1 MIKFKKVSTFGILC
15 AIIISALFF
24 TANACPSFVPEK
36 ALRLP
41 VGQEDD
47 TFIRIQALFIKTS
60 LKAYPKEQAYILDPK
75 NTTLLLVALGIKPA
89 YWSWLFKMTAEELD
103 MVKNISK
110 ALGLRFVSYN
120 RLSGD
125 TDISCFVYNPK
136 ALAGV
141 FLKHRKELL
150 SPDFYLG
157 RAINKG
163 SCLEAFG
170 KIDLEKIINGEAS
183 DDVSGQLALLDNYLI
198 TINQVAWPF
207 TTERKISPEPYPI
220 GLAMGY
226 NSLDVKEYLRARKD
240 MVHPEEYLNMII
252 SNTHDLMIASRDPN
266 IALSII
272 ANWIKSRDAA
282 QRIIDSSL
290 PLVPVHFKYASR
302 GVHSSL

>member
-1 MIKFKKVSTFGILC
+1 M
-15 AIIISALFF
+15 
-24 TANACPSFVPEK
+24 
-36 ALRLP
+36 
-41 VGQEDD
+41 
-47 TFIRIQALFIKTS
+47 
-60 LKAYPKEQAYILDPK
+60 
-75 NTTLLLVALGIKPA
+75 
-89 YWSWLFKMTAEELD
+89 
-103 MVKNISK
+103 
-110 ALGLRFVSYN
+110 
-120 RLSGD
+120 
-125 TDISCFVYNPK
+125 
-136 ALAGV
+136 
-141 FLKHRKELL
+141 
-150 SPDFYLG
+150 
-157 RAINKG
+157 
-163 SCLEAFG
+163 EAFG